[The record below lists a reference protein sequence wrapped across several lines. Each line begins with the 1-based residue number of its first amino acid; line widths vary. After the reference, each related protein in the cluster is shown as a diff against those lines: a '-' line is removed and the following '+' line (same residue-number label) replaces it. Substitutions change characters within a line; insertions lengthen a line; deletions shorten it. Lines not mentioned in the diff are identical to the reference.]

1 MNSLV
6 EISNI
11 LKNKNFFY
19 ILTHMYPDGDA
30 LGSAFALCRILQKLG
45 KFAKVMYSNPIPEKF
60 EYLTKLVTH
69 QDFEPEYIISVD
81 LADTGLLEPDLKK
94 YSDKIDL
101 CIDHHISNKNYSK
114 IKFVDSKAAANCEI
128 IYHLLK
134 EMDVTPDSETASALY
149 TGIAT
154 DTGCF
159 EYSNTTADSHFIV
172 SKLIEL
178 GAESNKI
185 NEKLFIL
192 KSKKKLSVEKLLYE
206 NLEYFFEGKCAITHI
221 TLSEMDKL
229 KVNDNEIDGIASLP
243 IKIEGVQIGIT
254 LREKTDNCYKVS
266 VRTSSDINANDFCA
280 YFGGGGHAKAGGFS
294 ISGNLFDIKNQISN
308 KIKSVM
314 EW

>member
-45 KFAKVMYSNPIPEKF
+45 KFAKVIYSNPIPEKF
-60 EYLTKLVTH
+60 EYLTKLVAY

-94 YSDKIDL
+94 YSDKIDM
-101 CIDHHISNKNYSK
+101 CIDHHISNKNYSN
-114 IKFVDSKAAANCEI
+114 IKFVDPKAAANCEI
-128 IYHLLK
+128 IYRLLK
-134 EMDVTPDSETASALY
+134 EINVTPDSETASALY

-159 EYSNTTADSHFIV
+159 EYSNTTADSHFIA

-185 NEKLFIL
+185 NEKLFTV
-192 KSKKKLSVEKLLYE
+192 KSQKKLSVEKLLYE

-221 TLSEMDKL
+221 TLSEMDRL

-254 LREKTDNCYKVS
+254 LREKKDNCYKVS

>member
-45 KFAKVMYSNPIPEKF
+45 KFAKVIYSNPIPEKF
-60 EYLTKLVTH
+60 EYLTKLVAY

-94 YSDKIDL
+94 YSDKIDM
-101 CIDHHISNKNYSK
+101 CIDHHISNKNYSN
-114 IKFVDSKAAANCEI
+114 IKFVDPTAAANCEI
-128 IYHLLK
+128 IYRLLK
-134 EMDVTPDSETASALY
+134 EINVTPDSETASALY

-159 EYSNTTADSHFIV
+159 EYSNTTADSHFIA

-185 NEKLFIL
+185 NEKLFTV
-192 KSKKKLSVEKLLYE
+192 KSQKKLSVEKLLYE

-221 TLSEMDKL
+221 TLSEMDRL

-254 LREKTDNCYKVS
+254 LREKKDNCYKVS

>member
-45 KFAKVMYSNPIPEKF
+45 KYAKVIYSNPIPEKF

-101 CIDHHISNKNYSK
+101 CIDHHISNKNYSN
-114 IKFVDSKAAANCEI
+114 IEFIDPKAAANCEI
-128 IYHLLK
+128 IYRLMK
-134 EMDVTPDSETASALY
+134 EMNITPDSETASALY

-159 EYSNTTADSHFIV
+159 EYSNTTSDSHFIA
-172 SKLIEL
+172 SKLIKL
-178 GAESNKI
+178 GAESSKI
-185 NEKLFIL
+185 NEKLFTV

-206 NLEYFFEGKCAITHI
+206 NLEYFFESKCAITHI
-221 TLSEMDKL
+221 TLSEMDRL

-294 ISGNLFDIKNQISN
+294 ISGDLFDIKNQISN
-308 KIKSVM
+308 KIKSIM